1 MKTEFSKFEIASIKR
16 TAQNCSGMIAK
27 FEKLN
32 EKIAILQAER
42 DKVEQMI
49 NNWDAPIVAMTGH
62 HVMDLVVRERV
73 KTGVDKNGN
82 DIYGS
87 KWVLKYP
94 ETVIPVKVIINP
106 AMEEIPT
113 GDKVEQPEP
122 QLVPTEEE
130 EEAMQEIAEEATKE
144 EPAEEI
150 LDDEDIKF

>member
-16 TAQNCSGMIAK
+16 TAQSCGGMIAK

-49 NNWDAPIVAMTGH
+49 NSWDAPIVAMTGC
-62 HVMDLVVRERV
+62 HVMDLVDKEKV

-82 DIYGS
+82 DIFGY

-94 ETVIPVKVIINP
+94 ETVIPVKVVIDP

-122 QLVPTEEE
+122 QLAPIAEE
-130 EEAMQEIAEEATKE
+130 EEAMQRIAKEATKE

>member
-32 EKIAILQAER
+32 EKIAILQAEK

-62 HVMDLVVRERV
+62 HVMDLVIRERV

-94 ETVIPVKVIINP
+94 ETVVPMGNIPVG
-106 AMEEIPT
+106 E
-113 GDKVEQPEP
+113 KVEQPEP

-130 EEAMQEIAEEATKE
+130 EEAMQEIAEEATQE
-144 EPAEEI
+144 EPTEEI